1 MTTSTKAELS
11 GALIVDKSLG
21 PTSHDVVA
29 VARRA
34 LGTRAIGHTGTLD
47 PTASGV
53 LVLVVGEATKLVN
66 LLGVGDKRYE
76 ATMLLG
82 AETNTLDAGGEI
94 TASAPVPQ
102 LTLAQLSDLAR
113 PFAGEIEQ
121 RAPLV
126 SAIKVDGRRL
136 HKRARA
142 GEAVE
147 APLRRVRIDALEIE
161 ALEGDSVRLNVRCGR
176 GFYVRA
182 LARDLAA
189 AWGTLGHLTAL
200 RRSHNAGFSVDD
212 AVGFEALRAAARG
225 TELERAALRA
235 RLVPLIEL
243 CRRLPHAVFVEDD
256 CAALRC
262 GRALGVEATGHSALP
277 EGGELIALCPGE
289 RPVAIVQRAGDALRV
304 ARGFHGV

>member
-1 MTTSTKAELS
+1 VTSPKVELS

-53 LVLVVGEATKLVN
+53 LVLVIGEATKLVN
-66 LLGVGDKRYE
+66 LLGAGDKRYE

-82 AETNTLDAGGEI
+82 AETNTLDAGGEV

-102 LTLAQLSDLAR
+102 LTLQQLRELAR

-142 GEAVE
+142 GEMIE
-147 APLRRVRIDALEIE
+147 APLRRVRIDALELE
-161 ALEGDSVRLNVRCGR
+161 ALDGNSVRLNVRCGR

-189 AWGTLGHLTAL
+189 SWGTLGHLTAL

-212 AVGFEALRAAARG
+212 AVGFEALRAAAR
-225 TELERAALRA
+225 
-235 RLVPLIEL
+235 
-243 CRRLPHAVFVEDD
+243 
-256 CAALRC
+256 
-262 GRALGVEATGHSALP
+262 
-277 EGGELIALCPGE
+277 
-289 RPVAIVQRAGDALRV
+289 
-304 ARGFHGV
+304 

>member
-1 MTTSTKAELS
+1 
-11 GALIVDKSLG
+11 
-21 PTSHDVVA
+21 
-29 VARRA
+29 
-34 LGTRAIGHTGTLD
+34 
-47 PTASGV
+47 
-53 LVLVVGEATKLVN
+53 
-66 LLGVGDKRYE
+66 
-76 ATMLLG
+76 MLLG
-82 AETNTLDAGGEI
+82 AETNTLDAGGEV

-102 LTLAQLSDLAR
+102 LSLEQLRELAR

-142 GEAVE
+142 GELIE

-161 ALEGDSVRLNVRCGR
+161 ALDGNSVRLNVRCGR

-189 AWGTLGHLTAL
+189 SWGTLGHLTAL
-200 RRSHNAGFSVDD
+200 RRSHNAGFSLDD
-212 AVGFEALRAAARG
+212 AVDFEALRAAARG
-225 TELERAALRA
+225 TEVERAELRA

-243 CRRLPHAVFVEDD
+243 CRRLPHAVFAEDD

-262 GRALGVEATGHSALP
+262 GRPLDAELTGHTALP
-277 EGGELIALCPGE
+277 QDGELIALSSE
-289 RPVAIVQRAGDALRV
+289 QRPVAIVQRVGDVLRV

>member
-1 MTTSTKAELS
+1 MTTSPKAELS

-53 LVLVVGEATKLVN
+53 LVLVVGEGTKLVN
-66 LLGVGDKRYE
+66 LLGAGEKRYE
-76 ATMLLG
+76 ATMRLG
-82 AETNTLDAGGEI
+82 AETSTLDAGGDF
-94 TASAPVPQ
+94 TASAPVPE
-102 LTLAQLSDLAR
+102 LTLPQLRERAR
-113 PFAGEIEQ
+113 LFAGEIEQ
-121 RAPLV
+121 RAPHV

-136 HKRARA
+136 HKLARA
-142 GEAVE
+142 GKVVE
-147 APLRRVRIDALEIE
+147 APLRKVRIDALEIE
-161 ALEGDSVRLNVRCGR
+161 ALEGHSVRLNVRCGR

-182 LARDLAA
+182 LARDLAV

-200 RRSHNAGFSVDD
+200 RRSHNAGFSLEE
-212 AVGFEALRAAARG
+212 AVSFEQLRTAARG
-225 TELERAALRA
+225 TEADREALRA
-235 RLVPLIEL
+235 RLIPLIAL
-243 CRRLPHAVFVEDD
+243 CRRMPHAVFAEDD

-262 GRALGVEATGHSALP
+262 GRPLSVQSTGHDAVP
-277 EGGELIALCPGE
+277 EESELIALSSE
-289 RPVAIVQRAGDALRV
+289 QRPVAILRREGDALRV